1 MNLKKVMMCL
11 FLVFS
16 VSLVSAVGV
25 SLDDNGDGTA
35 TVSISGAEDLYAYE
49 VNLDYTGTID
59 SVTFDNFLQVV
70 AGDTTTGHKE
80 KNSISSVYE
89 SRLDADE
96 VGVDGSGDLFDVGFS
111 GTVELRSAV
120 FIYADSTEES
130 VSYTDPVCGDGSCE
144 SPETCSSCPS
154 DCGVCASGGTG
165 GGGGSGGGGAVAVAG
180 ITTDVS
186 DVVMDMVLKS
196 TKQYI
201 VKVTNNGAT
210 EKTIS
215 LSQENLDDIA
225 LFNYDE
231 VTLQPG
237 ETREIKV
244 TFVAAQTPGVY
255 AGSLFIGGKEI
266 LVSLNVKTKELL
278 FDAMVVVPDRDKT
291 IKLGNKL
298 DTQITLIPMGE
309 GDERVDVTLNYLIKD
324 YNGKL
329 IFSESETI
337 LVEGQKSFNKEFYTG
352 NLPVGNYL
360 VAVEVVY
367 QNGVATSS
375 AHFQISENPP
385 VDLYFVLSSLVVG
398 ILVVGVLIAI
408 VLSRYKKK
416 RKSFSLRKR

>member
-1 MNLKKVMMCL
+1 MFL
-11 FLVFS
+11 FLIFS
-16 VSLVSAVGV
+16 ISLVSAVGV
-25 SLDDNGDGTA
+25 SLTDNGDGTA
-35 TVSISGAEDLYAYE
+35 TVSISSVGDLYSYE

-59 SVTFDNFLQVV
+59 SVTFDNFLSIVADDTV
-70 AGDTTTGHKE
+70 AGSNE
-80 KNSISSVYE
+80 KNSILSVYE
-89 SRLDADE
+89 SRLDAEE
-96 VGVDGSGDLFDVGFS
+96 VGVDGSGDLFDVAYT
-111 GTVELRSAV
+111 GTLELRSAL
-120 FIYADSTEES
+120 FIYNDSTEES
-130 VSYTDPVCGDGSCE
+130 VSYTDPVCGDGVCE

-154 DCGVCASGGTG
+154 DCGVCS
-165 GGGGSGGGGAVAVAG
+165 GGGSGGGSSGGGGGATVAG
-180 ITTDVS
+180 ITTDVK
-186 DVVMDMVLKS
+186 DVVMDMVVKS

-201 VKVTNNGAT
+201 IEVTNNGET
-210 EKTIS
+210 EKTI
-215 LSQENLDDIA
+215 LISQENLDDIA

-244 TFVAAQTPGVY
+244 TFVGTQIPGVY
-255 AGSLFIGGKEI
+255 AGSIFVGGKEI

-278 FDAMVVVPDRDKT
+278 FDAMVIVPDRDKM

-298 DTQITLIPMGE
+298 DTQITLIPMGD
-309 GDERVDVTLNYLIKD
+309 GTERVDVTLNYLIKD
-324 YNGKL
+324 YNGQL

-375 AHFQISENPP
+375 AHFQIAENPP
-385 VDLYFVLSSLVVG
+385 VDLYVVLGGLIFG
-398 ILVVGVLIAI
+398 IIVVGVLIAV

-416 RKSFSLRKR
+416 RKSFLRKR